1 MKITW
6 EADDIRPGRRVR
18 KPGTSEAHILGYV
31 SRDCGD
37 HRPGQRYTII
47 SLADGLVWL
56 QADDKQEIATALSE
70 EGFMPVE
77 LVGEVLSPSELQSV
91 VARDRAA

>member
-18 KPGTSEAHILGYV
+18 KPGTTEDHILGYIIR
-31 SRDCGD
+31 SPDD
-37 HRPGQRYTII
+37 HRPCQRFTII

-77 LVGEVLSPSELQSV
+77 LVGEVICPSEHQSIL
-91 VARDRAA
+91 AQDRAA